1 MAPSFIS
8 FVSLYSFYLRRCFAA
23 AGLSQRAVDIDGET
37 TIHVWAPKA
46 NNPSNSH
53 KPSLVLIHGF
63 GPATHWQWRQQ
74 VQFFAPIFNVYVP
87 DLIFFGG
94 STTKSSERSEVFQA
108 KSVAK
113 LLEKLGVEK
122 YHVVGTSYGGMVAY
136 NLGRMWPERVEKV
149 VVASSGVNMKK
160 SDNEELA
167 KRVNLENTSHL
178 LLPQTASEMRALLG
192 VAVAKP
198 LRMAPDFLLNDLIK
212 TLYRDKRNEKLELL
226 QGLTLG
232 RDETASISPLQ
243 QNVLVVWGEDDKIFP
258 VEMAKELQGLIGK
271 NVRLEIIQN
280 ASHVPQIERP
290 MKFNYTVKNFLCGG
304 SS

>member
-1 MAPSFIS
+1 M
-8 FVSLYSFYLRRCFAA
+8 
-23 AGLSQRAVDIDGET
+23 Q
-37 TIHVWAPKA
+37 
-46 NNPSNSH
+46 
-53 KPSLVLIHGF
+53 
-63 GPATHWQWRQQ
+63 
-74 VQFFAPIFNVYVP
+74 
-87 DLIFFGG
+87 
-94 STTKSSERSEVFQA
+94 
-108 KSVAK
+108 
-113 LLEKLGVEK
+113 
-122 YHVVGTSYGGMVAY
+122 
-136 NLGRMWPERVEKV
+136 
-149 VVASSGVNMKK
+149 
-160 SDNEELA
+160 
-167 KRVNLENTSHL
+167 
-178 LLPQTASEMRALLG
+178 
-192 VAVAKP
+192 
-198 LRMAPDFLLNDLIK
+198 